1 MSRILFW
8 LVLSLF
14 AAAFPLSKAFAAV
27 DPAPYSS
34 LRDSPFEPKVAA
46 LLIEAEQKIKAGK
59 LADGLRALNLAQN
72 LAPNNPYVIARFAM
86 ALSTFGDPNGALDRL
101 RRAQRM
107 GAPDEVVLGPMLEA
121 MLIMGQNQN
130 VLDLFP
136 DPGPSKQ
143 SYAAGIVLRARASAL
158 QVLGDTASATASLK
172 RSLAILR
179 DYGGLM
185 TAGRIE
191 MMQGKLDSAEAQVD
205 EALKLKPGNVDA
217 MMLKALLALQ
227 KRQFPRAQQLV
238 DKLYAD
244 HPNSVSAL
252 LMRIKVNLATD
263 RADKAEADIDRILKE
278 APDMVF
284 ARYYKSMVLLRHND
298 PKKAWDL
305 AYSLPKEFVQTDPS
319 VALNVASMAVAAG
332 YMDSAA
338 SLLNVVVFRFP
349 YLMDARLLLAD
360 LRLRQNSPQHAAN
373 VMQLVQDSQDPRALI
388 VFARIALAKKDPA
401 TARKYIQRVLESG
414 GGEELRALD
423 KAIALKSMDDYLARN
438 PGDKLARKQQA
449 LLLLGFGE
457 LSRAKALYEQLV
469 RDDPKDA
476 LALNNLAW
484 LVVQEDPRR
493 ALGLAQSAVKA
504 NPALA
509 NYLDTLGTMQ
519 LNRSD
524 FQGAVVS
531 LQRAHDLAP
540 DNADFAYHLAV
551 ALEATGAAAQSQAL
565 LQVLVKRGGFGELEA
580 AKNLLASKLKMAQE
594 TQGKR

>member
-1 MSRILFW
+1 MSRNFVSIFLLLTALAW
-8 LVLSLF
+8 
-14 AAAFPLSKAFAAV
+14 PLTGAFAAV
-27 DPAPYSS
+27 DPNLS
-34 LRDSPFEPKVAA
+34 LRDSPFEPKIAA
-46 LLIEAEQKIKAGK
+46 LMLEAERNIRAGK
-59 LADGLRALNLAQN
+59 VNDGLRILNLAQN
-72 LAPNNPYVIARFAM
+72 LAPNNPYVTARFAM
-86 ALSTFGDPNGALDRL
+86 ALSQFGDAKGALDRL

-107 GAPDEVVLGPMLEA
+107 GAPEEVVLGPMLEA
-121 MLIMGQNQN
+121 MLTMGQNQN

-143 SYAAGIVLRARASAL
+143 TYTAGIVLRARAAAL
-158 QVLGDTASATASLK
+158 QVLGDPANAAAVMK
-172 RSLAILR
+172 RSLAILK
-179 DYGGLM
+179 DFDGLM

-191 MMQGKLDSAEAQVD
+191 LMQGKYDSAETQVD
-205 EALKLKPGNVDA
+205 EALMLRPGSIDATILKVQ
-217 MMLKALLALQ
+217 LALQ
-227 KRQFPRAQQLV
+227 RRQFARARQLIE
-238 DKLYAD
+238 KLAAD
-244 HPNSVSAL
+244 NPNSLSAL
-252 LMRIKVNLATD
+252 FMRIKVNLSTD

-278 APDMVF
+278 APTMPF
-284 ARYYKSMVLLRHND
+284 ARYYKSIVLARHND
-298 PKKAWDL
+298 PKGAWDI
-305 AYSLPKEFVQTDPS
+305 ASTLPKEFVQTDPN
-319 VALNVASMAVAAG
+319 VALNVATMAVAAG

-338 SLLNVVVFRFP
+338 ALLNVVVFRFP

-373 VMQLVQDSQDPRALI
+373 VMQLVQDSQDARVLI
-388 VFARIALAKKDPA
+388 IFARIALAKKDNA

-438 PGDKLARKQQA
+438 PGDKLARKHQA

-457 LSRAKALYEQLV
+457 LTRAKTLYEQLV

-493 ALGLAQSAVKA
+493 ALGLAQNAVKE
-504 NPALA
+504 NPELA

-524 FQGAVVS
+524 FGGAVVT
-531 LQRAHDLAP
+531 LQKAHDLAP
-540 DNADFAYHLAV
+540 DNADFAYHLAL
-551 ALEATGAAAQSQAL
+551 ALEAAGQTAQSQAL
-565 LQVLVKRGGFGELEA
+565 LQVLVKRGGFGDLEA
-580 AKNLLASKLKMAQE
+580 AKNLLASKLKIAQE

>member
-1 MSRILFW
+1 MSRIFVSIF
-8 LVLSLF
+8 LVLTAL
-14 AAAFPLSKAFAAV
+14 AWPLASASAAV
-27 DPAPYSS
+27 DPNLS
-34 LRDSPFEPKVAA
+34 LRDSPFEPKIAA
-46 LLIEAEQKIKAGK
+46 LILEAERNIRAGK
-59 LADGLRALNLAQN
+59 VDDGLRILNLAQN
-72 LAPNNPYVIARFAM
+72 LAPNNFYVVARFAM
-86 ALSTFGDPNGALDRL
+86 ALNTFGDSKGALDRL

-107 GAPDEVVLGPMLEA
+107 GAPDEVVLGPILEA
-121 MLIMGQNQN
+121 MLILGQNQN
-130 VLDLFP
+130 VLDLYP
-136 DPGPSKQ
+136 DPGSKQ
-143 SYAAGIVLRARASAL
+143 TYSAGTVLRARAAAL
-158 QVLGDTASATASLK
+158 QVLGDTAGANAALK
-172 RSLAILR
+172 RSLAILK
-179 DYGGLM
+179 DYDGLM

-191 MMQGKLDSAEAQVD
+191 MMQGKLDSAEAQID
-205 EALKLKPGNVDA
+205 EALKLKPGNSDA
-217 MMLKALLALQ
+217 MMLKAMLALQ
-227 KRQFPRAQQLV
+227 KRQFTRAQQVV
-238 DKLYAD
+238 DKMYAD
-244 HPNSVSAL
+244 RPNSVSAL
-252 LMRIKVNLATD
+252 LMRIKVYLSTD

-278 APDMVF
+278 APNMVF
-284 ARYYKSMVLLRHND
+284 ARYYKSMVLARHND
-298 PKKAWDL
+298 PKGAWDI
-305 AYSLPKEFVQTDPS
+305 ASTLPKEFVQTDPGA
-319 VALNVASMAVAAG
+319 ALNVAGMAVAAG

-388 VFARIALAKKDPA
+388 IFARIALAKKDQA
-401 TARKYIQRVLESG
+401 TARKYIQRVLETG

-438 PGDKLARKQQA
+438 PNDKLARKQQA

-457 LSRAKALYEQLV
+457 LSRAKTLYEQLV

-493 ALGLAQSAVKA
+493 ALGLAQNAVKA

-524 FQGAVVS
+524 FQGALVS

-540 DNADFAYHLAV
+540 DNADFAYHLAL
-551 ALEATGAAAQSQAL
+551 ALEATGQTAQSQAL
-565 LQVLVKRGGFGELEA
+565 LQALVRRGGFGELEA

-594 TQGKR
+594 TQAKR

>member
-1 MSRILFW
+1 MSRIFISIF
-8 LVLSLF
+8 LVLTAL
-14 AAAFPLSKAFAAV
+14 AWPLASASAAV
-27 DPAPYSS
+27 DPNPS
-34 LRDSPFEPKVAA
+34 LRDSPFEPKIAV
-46 LLIEAEQKIKAGK
+46 LMLEADRNIKAGK
-59 LADGLRALNLAQN
+59 VDDGLRILNLAQN
-72 LAPNNPYVIARFAM
+72 LAPNNPYVVARFAM
-86 ALSTFGDPNGALDRL
+86 TLTMVGDPKGALDRL

-107 GAPDEVVLGPMLEA
+107 GAPDEVVLGPILEA

-130 VLDLFP
+130 VLDLYP
-136 DPGPSKQ
+136 DPGAKQ
-143 SYAAGIVLRARASAL
+143 TYSAGIVLRARAAAL
-158 QVLGDTASATASLK
+158 QVLGDTAGANAALK
-172 RSLAILR
+172 RSLAILK

-185 TAGRIE
+185 TAGQIE

-205 EALKLKPGNVDA
+205 EALKLKPGNTDA
-217 MMLKALLALQ
+217 MMLKATLALQ
-227 KRQFPRAQQLV
+227 KRQFTRAQQLV
-238 DKLYAD
+238 DKMYAD
-244 HPNSVSAL
+244 RPNSVSAL
-252 LMRIKVNLATD
+252 LMRIKVYLSTD

-278 APDMVF
+278 APNMVF
-284 ARYYKSMVLLRHND
+284 ARYYKSLVLARHND
-298 PKKAWDL
+298 PKGAWDI
-305 AYSLPKEFVQTDPS
+305 ASTLPKEFVQTDPS
-319 VALNVASMAVAAG
+319 AALNVAGMAVASG

-388 VFARIALAKKDPA
+388 IFARIALAKKDQA
-401 TARKYIQRVLESG
+401 TARKYIQRVLETG

-423 KAIALKSMDDYLARN
+423 KAIALKSMDEYLARN
-438 PGDKLARKQQA
+438 PNDKLARKQQA

-457 LSRAKALYEQLV
+457 LSRAKTMYEQLV

-493 ALGLAQSAVKA
+493 ALGLAENAVKA

-524 FQGAVVS
+524 FQGALVS
-531 LQRAHDLAP
+531 LQRAHELAP
-540 DNADFAYHLAV
+540 DSADFAYHLAL
-551 ALEATGAAAQSQAL
+551 ALEATGQTAQSQAL
-565 LQVLVKRGGFGELEA
+565 LQVLVRRGGFGELEA

-594 TQGKR
+594 TQAKR

>member
-1 MSRILFW
+1 MFRIFASIF
-8 LVLSLF
+8 LVLTAL
-14 AAAFPLSKAFAAV
+14 AWPLASASAAV
-27 DPAPYSS
+27 DPNPS
-34 LRDSPFEPKVAA
+34 LRDSPFEPKIAV
-46 LLIEAEQKIKAGK
+46 LMLEADRNIRAGK
-59 LADGLRALNLAQN
+59 VDDGLRILNLAQN
-72 LAPNNPYVIARFAM
+72 LAPNNPYVVARFAM
-86 ALSTFGDPNGALDRL
+86 TLTMVGDPKGALDRL

-107 GAPDEVVLGPMLEA
+107 GAPDEVVLGPILEA

-130 VLDLFP
+130 VLDLYP
-136 DPGPSKQ
+136 DPGSKQ
-143 SYAAGIVLRARASAL
+143 TYSAGIVLRARASAL
-158 QVLGDTASATASLK
+158 QVLGDTAGANAALK
-172 RSLAILR
+172 RSLAILK

-185 TAGRIE
+185 TAGQIE
-191 MMQGKLDSAEAQVD
+191 MMQGKLDSAEAQID
-205 EALKLKPGNVDA
+205 EALKLKPGNTDA
-217 MMLKALLALQ
+217 MMLKATLALQ
-227 KRQFPRAQQLV
+227 KRQFARAQQLV
-238 DKLYAD
+238 DKMYAD
-244 HPNSVSAL
+244 RPNSVSAL
-252 LMRIKVNLATD
+252 LMRIKVYLSTD

-278 APDMVF
+278 APNMVF
-284 ARYYKSMVLLRHND
+284 ARYYKSMVLARHND
-298 PKKAWDL
+298 PKGAWDI
-305 AYSLPKEFVQTDPS
+305 ASTLPKEFVQTDPS
-319 VALNVASMAVAAG
+319 AALNVAGMAVAAG

-338 SLLNVVVFRFP
+338 ALLNVVVFRFP

-388 VFARIALAKKDPA
+388 IFARIALAKKDQA
-401 TARKYIQRVLESG
+401 AARKYIQRVLETG

-438 PGDKLARKQQA
+438 PNDKLARKQQA

-457 LSRAKALYEQLV
+457 LSRAKTMYEQLV

-524 FQGAVVS
+524 FQGALVS
-531 LQRAHDLAP
+531 LQRAHELAP
-540 DNADFAYHLAV
+540 DSADFAYHLAL
-551 ALEATGAAAQSQAL
+551 ALEATGQTAQSQAL
-565 LQVLVKRGGFGELEA
+565 LQVLVRRGGFGELEA
-580 AKNLLASKLKMAQE
+580 AKNLLASKLKIAQE
-594 TQGKR
+594 TQVKK

>member
-1 MSRILFW
+1 MISIFLLLMALAW
-8 LVLSLF
+8 
-14 AAAFPLSKAFAAV
+14 PLASAFAAV

-34 LRDSPFEPKVAA
+34 LRESPFEPKIAA
-46 LLIEAEQKIKAGK
+46 LLIEADQKIKAGK
-59 LADGLRALNLAQN
+59 VNDGLRALNLAQN
-72 LAPNNPYVIARFAM
+72 LAPNNPYVTARFAM
-86 ALSTFGDPNGALDRL
+86 ALSQFGDPKRALDRL

-107 GAPDEVVLGPMLEA
+107 GAPEDVVLGPILEA
-121 MLIMGQNQN
+121 MLTMGQNQN

-136 DPGPSKQ
+136 DPGPNKQ
-143 SYAAGIVLRARASAL
+143 TYSAGIILRARAAAL
-158 QVLGDTASATASLK
+158 QVLGDGTSATALLK
-172 RSLAILR
+172 RSLAILK
-179 DYGGLM
+179 DYDGLM

-191 MMQGKLDSAEAQVD
+191 LMQGKFDSAEAQVD
-205 EALKLKPGNVDA
+205 EALKLKPGNIDA
-217 MMLKALLALQ
+217 SMLKVMLALQ
-227 KRQFPRAQQLV
+227 KRQPARAQQLV
-238 DKLYAD
+238 EKLAAD
-244 HPNSVSAL
+244 HPNSVSTL

-263 RADKAEADIDRILKE
+263 RADKAEADIDRLLKE

-284 ARYYKSMVLLRHND
+284 ARYYKSVVLARHSD
-298 PKKAWDL
+298 ARGAWDI
-305 AYSLPKEFVQTDPS
+305 AHSLPKEFVQTDPG
-319 VALNVASMAVAAG
+319 VALNVATMAVAAG

-338 SLLNVVVFRFP
+338 ALLNVVVFRFP

-373 VMQLVQDSQDPRALI
+373 LMQLVQDSQDPRVLI

-401 TARKYIQRVLESG
+401 TARKYIQRVLETG

-423 KAIALKSMDDYLARN
+423 KAIALKSMDDYLSRN
-438 PGDKLARKQQA
+438 PGNKLAKKQQA

-493 ALGLAQSAVKA
+493 ALGLAQNAVKA
-504 NPALA
+504 DPALA

-531 LQRAHDLAP
+531 LQKAHELAP
-540 DNADFAYHLAV
+540 DNADFSYHFAL
-551 ALEATGAAAQSQAL
+551 ALEATGATAQSQAL
-565 LQVLVKRGGFGELEA
+565 LQVLVRRGGFGDLEA
-580 AKNLLASKLKMAQE
+580 AKNLLASKLKIAKE
-594 TQGKR
+594 TQGVR